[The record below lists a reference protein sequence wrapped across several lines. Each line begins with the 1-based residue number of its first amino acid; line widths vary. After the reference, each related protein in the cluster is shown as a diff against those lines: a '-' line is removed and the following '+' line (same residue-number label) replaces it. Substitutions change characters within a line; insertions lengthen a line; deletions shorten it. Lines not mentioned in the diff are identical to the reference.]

1 VAGTGDGASGGS
13 SLLYVLRSVAGN
25 RALRRVELAFA
36 TFNCGELASWVA
48 MLVYAYA
55 EGGVTEAGI
64 VATALL
70 LPAAAFAPV
79 VAAWTE
85 RRDAGTALIAGYV
98 AQALTCG
105 VAAAALFADAHPL
118 VVYAFFVG
126 PSVAF
131 TMTRPTQSAFAPGLA
146 RTPAELT
153 ATNVVTGWIESL
165 SMLAAPA
172 LTGVFL
178 AVGSPATVYAAA
190 AAGCVLG
197 AVLVAPLRT
206 ESARR
211 DARRRE
217 AAETEAA
224 SPGGSLAFVRRDPQA
239 RVLLFLFA
247 AQCIAIGALD
257 VLTVELALG
266 VLGRGGE
273 WAGYLGAAFGAGGVV
288 AVVVTARLVG
298 LARLA
303 LPLVLSIAIW
313 GVAFTALAGL
323 PGALGMLLLLVV
335 AGSARTIFDVAGRT
349 LLQRVA
355 RPDLLA
361 RVFGLLEGMQM
372 AAFAVGTLLAP
383 LLVSVFGV
391 PAALVCVGA
400 ILPLGAAV
408 AGRRLLDI
416 DRHATVPVV
425 EIALLRSMPLFASL
439 PPPTIESLARALE
452 PVTFPAGVEIMRQ
465 GEEGDRFYVV
475 AGGEV
480 EIVRDG
486 KEVATRQRG
495 EGFGEIALIYDVPRT
510 ATVRTRTETQLYAL
524 EREPFL
530 LAVTGHP
537 SVHRAARDLADAR
550 LEEYDAVEASLRS

>member
-1 VAGTGDGASGGS
+1 M
-13 SLLYVLRSVAGN
+13 
-25 RALRRVELAFA
+25 ELAFA
-36 TFNCGELASWVA
+36 TFNCGELATWVA

-55 EGGVTEAGI
+55 QGGVTEAGV
-64 VATALL
+64 VATVLL

-85 RRDAGTALIAGYV
+85 RRDAGTALVAGYA

-105 VAAAALFADAHPL
+105 IAAVALFADAHPL
-118 VVYAFFVG
+118 VVYLSFVG
-126 PSVAF
+126 PVVAF

-178 AVGSPATVYAAA
+178 ALGSPATVYAVA

-206 ESARR
+206 TTAPARAAGPEES
-211 DARRRE
+211 
-217 AAETEAA
+217 T
-224 SPGGSLAFVRRDPQA
+224 SGGSLTLVRRDPNA
-239 RVLLFLFA
+239 RILLLLFG
-247 AQCIAIGALD
+247 AQCVAIGALD
-257 VLTVELALG
+257 VLTVELAQG

-273 WAGYLGAAFGAGGVV
+273 WAGYLAAAFGAGGVI
-288 AVVVTARLVG
+288 AIVVTARLVG

-303 LPLVLSIAIW
+303 FPLVLSIAVW

-323 PGALGMLLLLVV
+323 PGALGVLLLLVL

-361 RVFGLLEGMQM
+361 RVFGLLEGLQM
-372 AAFAVGTLLAP
+372 AAYAIGD
-383 LLVSVFGV
+383 
-391 PAALVCVGA
+391 AAGA
-400 ILPLGAAV
+400 RARVRLQRPGRARLCRRGSS
-408 AGRRLLDI
+408 AGRRSRRAPAARHRPPR
-416 DRHATVPVV
+416 DRACRGGCAAPVDA
-425 EIALLRSMPLFASL
+425 ALRGAPAADDRVAG
-439 PPPTIESLARALE
+439 PRARAGR
-452 PVTFPAGVEIMRQ
+452 VSRGVEVMRQ
-465 GEEGDRFYVV
+465 GDVGDRFYVI
-475 AGGEV
+475 ADGEV
-480 EIVRDG
+480 EIERDG
-486 KEVATRQRG
+486 RVVARRRRG
-495 EGFGEIALIYDVPRT
+495 EGFGEIALLYDVPRT
-510 ATVRTRTETQLYAL
+510 ATVTTRTDTQLYAL

-537 SVHRAARDLADAR
+537 STHGAARDLADAR
-550 LEEYDAVEASLRS
+550 LEEYDEANVAGA